1 MDGLMAMD
9 PYKKRMLQGAAQGA
23 VTGGSAGFMLGGPVG
38 GTVGLLAGGGA
49 GALMARPGEDEQRYR
64 ARMRQLELGVLGPE
78 EAAIRRQFMDPIRGA
93 AQQQEIARRSLEQ
106 GTVTSGAAARRA
118 QAAQAGA
125 RRDIGEAAAEA
136 EMAILDLAE
145 RRRMMA
151 DQMQDQLRREEE
163 TRDQAFR
170 ASMAEALP
178 AAAADVGGVMAEQ
191 RLLGQ
196 AEKTLLADQAMARS
210 ARDEAR
216 RNRVDLAAMSDE
228 EALDAYTGGLPY
240 IDFGGLPEAGEVA
253 ASTGA
258 AAQAD
263 ALEAAYRDS
272 PYLFGEA
279 TPSAPAPER
288 KTLTSTITDQ
298 YVPGAPPPTRI
309 VAPEPAVFDE
319 AMEGMGLKEVGTVT
333 EAQLSDEEILA
344 RSIGLGEP
352 PVGAVAAAAG
362 LPPQFAFDPE
372 YAEVSR
378 RYIGMTPEQRKAL
391 VTDFGDQLGL
401 AGGL

>member
-1 MDGLMAMD
+1 MAMD

-23 VTGGSAGFMLGGPVG
+23 VTGGSTGFMLGGPVG
-38 GTVGLLAGGGA
+38 GAVGLLAGGGA

-78 EAAIRRQFMDPIRGA
+78 EAAIRRQFMDPVRGA

-106 GTVTSGAAARRA
+106 GTVTSGASARRA

-136 EMAILDLAE
+136 EMAILDLGE

-163 TRDQAFR
+163 ARDRAFR

-196 AEKTLLADQAMARS
+196 DEKTLLADQAMARS

-216 RNRVDLAAMSDE
+216 RNRADLAAMSDE
-228 EALDAYTGGLPY
+228 EKLDAYTGGLPY
-240 IDFGGLPEAGEVA
+240 IDFGGLPEASEVASEVA
-253 ASTGA
+253 AGTGA

-333 EAQLSDEEILA
+333 EVPLSDEEILA
-344 RSIGLGEP
+344 RSIGLGES

-362 LPPQFAFDPE
+362 LPPQFAYDPA

-378 RYIGMTPEQRKAL
+378 RYIGMTPEQRKTL
-391 VTDFGDQLGL
+391 VSEYGTQLGL

>member
-23 VTGGSAGFMLGGPVG
+23 VTGGSTGFMLGGAPG
-38 GTVGLLAGGGA
+38 GVVGLLAGGGA

-136 EMAILDLAE
+136 EMAILDLGE

-151 DQMQDQLRREEE
+151 DQMRDQLRREEE
-163 TRDQAFR
+163 TRDRAFR
-170 ASMAEALP
+170 ASMADALP
-178 AAAADVGGVMAEQ
+178 AAAADVGGVIAEQ

-196 AEKTLLADQAMARS
+196 AEKTLLADQAEKTLSANQAMARS

-216 RNRVDLAAMSDE
+216 RNRADLAAISDE
-228 EALDAYTGGLPY
+228 EVDALQLGGGLAPTFT
-240 IDFGGLPEAGEVA
+240 DEDVAALELGGGLVPRTREEIEARSPLIRERLAELSQRTGLPLGTEALQAPGSREALGTGLESRGVIPQAEAELLGETVRPRTEEPVTQRDQRDLKRINQMFNA
-253 ASTGA
+253 AGDDSLYSL
-258 AAQAD
+258 
-263 ALEAAYRDS
+263 LEQD
-272 PYLFGEA
+272 G
-279 TPSAPAPER
+279 
-288 KTLTSTITDQ
+288 TLPDVLDMPDEQ
-298 YVPGAPPPTRI
+298 
-309 VAPEPAVFDE
+309 FDE
-319 AMEGMGLKEVGTVT
+319 YMFDLMP
-333 EAQLSDEEILA
+333 
-344 RSIGLGEP
+344 LG
-352 PVGAVAAAAG
+352 
-362 LPPQFAFDPE
+362 
-372 YAEVSR
+372 
-378 RYIGMTPEQRKAL
+378 
-391 VTDFGDQLGL
+391 
-401 AGGL
+401 GGLVNRLGD

>member
-1 MDGLMAMD
+1 MAMD

-23 VTGGSAGFMLGGPVG
+23 VTGGSTGFMLGGPVG
-38 GTVGLLAGGGA
+38 GAVGLLAGGGA

-78 EAAIRRQFMDPIRGA
+78 EAAIRRQFMDPVRGA

-106 GTVTSGAAARRA
+106 GTVTSGASARRA
-118 QAAQAGA
+118 QAAQSGA

-136 EMAILDLAE
+136 EMAILDLGE

-163 TRDQAFR
+163 TRDRAFR
-170 ASMAEALP
+170 ASMAEDLP

-216 RNRVDLAAMSDE
+216 RNRADLAAMSDE

-240 IDFGGLPEAGEVA
+240 IDFGGLPEASEVASEVA
-253 ASTGA
+253 AGTGA

-279 TPSAPAPER
+279 TPA
-288 KTLTSTITDQ
+288 
-298 YVPGAPPPTRI
+298 
-309 VAPEPAVFDE
+309 APEPA
-319 AMEGMGLKEVGTVT
+319 APTRR
-333 EAQLSDEEILA
+333 AA
-344 RSIGLGEP
+344 AAAP
-352 PVGAVAAAAG
+352 PAAPVAAPAPVAAAFNAAAMEASMRLADARAAKDLGFSIDVSDPDYVDFAG
-362 LPPQFAFDPE
+362 AYVGLDPYE
-372 YAEVSR
+372 RVDLFQLYKSLDVEGKKRALKDYAS
-378 RYIGMTPEQRKAL
+378 IS
-391 VTDFGDQLGL
+391 DL